1 MMQFALDEQIASQ
14 PAAVATRLARVD
26 VPALDPDRPLI
37 LTGIGTS
44 LHACFVAAAWIVE
57 LSNGTIRPSVYSAH
71 DLALTLPIR
80 AEDQIIV
87 VSHRGTKRFPN
98 TILAR
103 ARGMGA
109 RTVAIVGEGAPEPV
123 ADAIVRTCPDERSG
137 THTVSYV
144 TALTALGQLVAR
156 LLGSR
161 GDALLS
167 ALQGIPIAM
176 EETLTCPAPVELAER
191 LVGREPYLVA
201 GFSVDALTAA
211 ETALKIK
218 EGTYQWAEGMA
229 VELALH
235 GPPAAFRAGMGA
247 IVLTPAID
255 DGGRTQELRT
265 LLRELGAEVATCGE
279 GDEDLR
285 FATTHPLV
293 RPLVSIV
300 PLQRLVA
307 EMARVRG
314 SNPDVI
320 YHDVEPWRTALG
332 RVVL

>member
-1 MMQFALDEQIASQ
+1 MQFALDEQIASQ
-14 PAAVATRLARVD
+14 PAAVAARLARID
-26 VPALDPDRPLI
+26 VPTLDSDRPLI

-44 LHACFVAAAWIVE
+44 LHACFVAAAWITE
-57 LSNGTIRPSVYSAH
+57 LSNGTIRPSVYAAH

-80 AEDQIIV
+80 AQDQVIV

-98 TILAR
+98 AVLAR
-103 ARGMGA
+103 ARSIGA
-109 RTVAIVGEGAPEPV
+109 RTVAVVGEGAPEPV
-123 ADAIVRTCPDERSG
+123 ADAIVRTCPDERSS

-144 TALTALGQLVAR
+144 TALVALGQLVAR

-161 GDALLS
+161 GDVLLS
-167 ALQGIPIAM
+167 ALQTIPIAI
-176 EETLTCPAPVELAER
+176 EETLTYSAPVALAER

-201 GFSVDALTAA
+201 GCGVDALTAA

-235 GPPAAFRAGMGA
+235 GPPAAFRANMGA
-247 IVLTPAID
+247 ILLTPAVD

-265 LLRELGAEVATCGE
+265 LLHELGAEVATCGE
-279 GDEDLR
+279 KDEDVR
-285 FATTHPLV
+285 FAAVHRLA
-293 RPLVSIV
+293 RPLVAIV

-307 EMARVRG
+307 EMARLRG
-314 SNPDVI
+314 SNPDAI
-320 YHDVEPWRTALG
+320 HLDVEPWQTALG
-332 RVVL
+332 HVVL